1 LPPPDHGPSQ
11 TAAGVAWL
19 RAAHQLLDDPP
30 LILTDPAIVAL
41 LGADN
46 VERLCSD
53 PARLQSPGAQALR
66 SHIVL
71 RSRFAEDGL
80 EAAAAR
86 GVRQYVIL
94 GAGYDTF
101 IVRQPDWAR
110 ALRITEVDRPETQA
124 AKRARL
130 AAANL
135 TVPDNVTFAGI
146 DFESETLA
154 DGLHRHGVALDE
166 PIFFSWLGVTMYLTG
181 PAIDA
186 VLRTVAGCSAG
197 SEIVFTFAPA
207 RGESDHSHAG
217 ATLAERAA
225 SVGEPWRTYFE
236 PAALGKK
243 LNDLGFGTV
252 QFLTPAEAA
261 ARYFANRTDGLP
273 VPRRTTIVRA
283 INDVLPPRDDLPAER
298 P

>member
-1 LPPPDHGPSQ
+1 
-11 TAAGVAWL
+11 V
-19 RAAHQLLDDPP
+19 
-30 LILTDPAIVAL
+30 
-41 LGADN
+41 
-46 VERLCSD
+46 
-53 PARLQSPGAQALR
+53 QSPGARALR

-71 RSRFAEDGL
+71 RSRFAEDQL
-80 EAAAAR
+80 EVAAAR

-101 IVRQPDWAR
+101 IVRQPEWAR

-130 AAANL
+130 ETAALA
-135 TVPDNVTFAGI
+135 VPGNVTFAGI

-154 DGLHRHGVALDE
+154 AALRRHGVELGE
-166 PIFFSWLGVTMYLTG
+166 PVFFSWLGVTMYLTE

-186 VLRTVAGCSAG
+186 VLRTVAGCSVG
-197 SEIVFTFAPA
+197 SEIVFTFAPVRA
-207 RGESDHSHAG
+207 ESERSHLG
-217 ATLAERAA
+217 ATLAEHAA

-236 PAALGKK
+236 PAALARK

-252 QFLTPAEAA
+252 EFLTPAEAA
-261 ARYFANRTDGLP
+261 ARYFADRTDALP
-273 VPRRTTIVRA
+273 APRRTTIVRA
-283 INDVLPPRDDLPAER
+283 VNDAPRPRDDLPSET